1 MLHEIKASWALL
13 LGIGFIMVGNGLQ
26 GTLLGVRASLE
37 GFEVLTTGV
46 VMSFY
51 FSGMLVGSIM
61 TPKLVSRVGH
71 IRVFAALA
79 SSASI
84 AILLH
89 SVYVNPYTWSL
100 MRLVTGIC
108 FSGLFVVT
116 ESWLNDRASNEN
128 RGAILSIYMV
138 VVTLGMGSGQFLL
151 NVADPASTDLFI
163 LISVIISF
171 ALVPILLTARPA
183 PAFDQAESMSIFAL
197 YKVSPLAVISNALT
211 GAAHGTVFGLGAVYG
226 LQKGFDN
233 SLVALFMASFLWG
246 GFLLQWPIGRLSD
259 RFGRRGIMLITAVAA
274 VVMCLLA
281 SVWDIDSSSYIPLI
295 AVVGG
300 LVMPMYSLCVAYASD
315 RLSPEQIVSAS
326 GAMVMASGIGLSVG
340 PILVAFAM
348 SNFGPDVYF
357 IGIALAF
364 VAITLAVLNSMRY
377 REVTSADVEDQSP
390 MLAAG
395 VIGTPIA
402 AFAAPDAQDYA
413 EALEE
418 DELEQLDDSG
428 EWAQVPMAGPEIAL
442 PDADAAAEEDHY

>member
-1 MLHEIKASWALL
+1 MLQEIKASWALL

-51 FSGMLVGSIM
+51 FSGMLVGSIV
-61 TPKLVSRVGH
+61 TPKLVARVGH

-79 SSASI
+79 STASI

-183 PAFDQAESMSIFAL
+183 PAFDQAERMSLLAL

-233 SLVALFMASFLWG
+233 SLIALFMAAFLWG

-259 RFGRRGIMLITAVAA
+259 KYGRRGIMLITAMAS

-281 SVWDIDSSSYIPLI
+281 SIWDINSSSYIPLI

-348 SNFGPDVYF
+348 SSFGPDVYF
-357 IGIALAF
+357 IGISLAF
-364 VAITLAVLNSMRY
+364 LAITLAVLNSMRY
-377 REVTSADVEDQSP
+377 REVTLADVEDQSP
-390 MLAAG
+390 ILAAG

-402 AFAAPDAQDYA
+402 AFTAPDAQDYA

-418 DELEQLDDSG
+418 DELELLDDND
-428 EWAQVPMAGPEIAL
+428 EWTQNPIAGPEVAV

>member
-1 MLHEIKASWALL
+1 MFQEIKASWALL
-13 LGIGFIMVGNGLQ
+13 IGIGFIMVGNGLQ

-37 GFEVLTTGV
+37 GFEVFTTGV

-51 FSGMLVGSIM
+51 FSGMLVGSII

-79 SSASI
+79 STASI
-84 AILLH
+84 AILVH
-89 SVYVNPYTWSL
+89 SIYINPYTWSL
-100 MRLVTGIC
+100 MRLTTGIC

-128 RGAILSIYMV
+128 RGAILSAYMV

-151 NVADPASTDLFI
+151 NVADPASTHLFI

-183 PAFDQAESMSIFAL
+183 PAFDQAESMSIFEL

-211 GAAHGTVFGLGAVYG
+211 GIAHGTVFGLGAVYG
-226 LQKGFDN
+226 LAKGFDN

-246 GFLLQWPIGRLSD
+246 GFLLQWPIGFLSD
-259 RFGRRGIMLITAVAA
+259 KYGRRGVMLINALVAVGLC
-274 VVMCLLA
+274 VLA
-281 SVWDIDSSSYIPLI
+281 SFWDNKSSSYIPLI
-295 AVVGG
+295 VLAGG
-300 LVMPMYSLCVAYASD
+300 SIMPMYSLCIAYASD

-340 PILVAFAM
+340 PIIVAYAM
-348 SNFGPDVYF
+348 ANIGPDVYF
-357 IGIALAF
+357 MAIAIAF
-364 VAITLAVLNSMRY
+364 SAIALAVLNSMRY
-377 REVTSADVEDQSP
+377 REVTPEDVEEQAP
-390 MLAAG
+390 IIAAG

-413 EALEE
+413 EALVE
-418 DELEQLDDSG
+418 DELEQLDDLE
-428 EWAQVPMAGPEIAL
+428 EWAQPPMAGPEVAVVDTI
-442 PDADAAAEEDHY
+442 DAMEEDHF

>member
-1 MLHEIKASWALL
+1 MLQEIKASWALL

-37 GFEVLTTGV
+37 GFEVFTTGV

-51 FSGMLVGSIM
+51 FSGMLIGSIL
-61 TPKLVSRVGH
+61 TPKLVARVGH

-79 SSASI
+79 STASI

-89 SVYVNPYTWSL
+89 SIYVNPYTWSL

-128 RGAILSIYMV
+128 RGAILSVYMV

-183 PAFDQAESMSIFAL
+183 PAFDQGESMSIFAL

-211 GAAHGTVFGLGAVYG
+211 GAAHGTAFGLGAVYG

-246 GFLLQWPIGRLSD
+246 GFLLQWPIGMLSD
-259 RFGRRGIMLITAVAA
+259 KYGRRGVMLINA
-274 VVMCLLA
+274 VVA
-281 SVWDIDSSSYIPLI
+281 
-295 AVVGG
+295 
-300 LVMPMYSLCVAYASD
+300 VMPMYSLCIAYASD

-326 GAMVMASGIGLSVG
+326 GAMVMASGISLSVG

-348 SNFGPDVYF
+348 SRFGPDVYF
-357 IGIALAF
+357 LGMAVAFLAI
-364 VAITLAVLNSMRY
+364 VLAVLNSMRY
-377 REVTSADVEDQSP
+377 REVTAEDVEDQSP
-390 MLAAG
+390 ILAAG
-395 VIGTPIA
+395 MIGTPIA

-413 EALEE
+413 VALEE
-418 DELEQLDDSG
+418 DELEQLDDSE
-428 EWAQVPMAGPEIAL
+428 EWTQTPMAGPEIAT
-442 PDADAAAEEDHY
+442 PDSEETLEEDHY

>member
-1 MLHEIKASWALL
+1 
-13 LGIGFIMVGNGLQ
+13 
-26 GTLLGVRASLE
+26 
-37 GFEVLTTGV
+37 
-46 VMSFY
+46 
-51 FSGMLVGSIM
+51 
-61 TPKLVSRVGH
+61 
-71 IRVFAALA
+71 
-79 SSASI
+79 
-84 AILLH
+84 
-89 SVYVNPYTWSL
+89 

-128 RGAILSIYMV
+128 RGAILSVYMV

-183 PAFDQAESMSIFAL
+183 PAFDQGESMTIFAL

-211 GAAHGTVFGLGAVYG
+211 GAAHGTAFGLGAVYG

-259 RFGRRGIMLITAVAA
+259 KYGRRGVMLINA
-274 VVMCLLA
+274 VVAVMLCLLA
-281 SVWDIDSSSYIPLI
+281 SAWDTTSSSYIPLI
-295 AVVGG
+295 VIVGG
-300 LVMPMYSLCVAYASD
+300 SVMPMYSLCIAYASD

-348 SNFGPDVYF
+348 SHFGPDVYF
-357 IGIALAF
+357 LGMAVAFLAI
-364 VAITLAVLNSMRY
+364 VLAVLNSMRY
-377 REVTSADVEDQSP
+377 REVTAEDVEDQSP
-390 MLAAG
+390 ILAAG

-402 AFAAPDAQDYA
+402 AFTAPDAQDYA
-413 EALEE
+413 VALEE
-418 DELEQLDDSG
+418 DELEQLDDSE
-428 EWAQVPMAGPEIAL
+428 EWTQTPMAGPEIAM
-442 PDADAAAEEDHY
+442 PDSHEALEEDHY

>member
-1 MLHEIKASWALL
+1 MLQEIKASWALL

-37 GFEVLTTGV
+37 GFDVFTTGV

-51 FSGMLVGSIM
+51 FSGMLIGSIL
-61 TPKLVSRVGH
+61 TPKLVARVGH

-79 SSASI
+79 STASI

-89 SVYVNPYTWSL
+89 SIYINPYTWSA
-100 MRLVTGIC
+100 MRLTTGIC

-128 RGAILSIYMV
+128 RGAILSAYMV

-151 NVADPASTDLFI
+151 NVADPASTELFI
-163 LISVIISF
+163 LISVVISF

-183 PAFDQAESMSIFAL
+183 PAFDQGESMSIFTL

-259 RFGRRGIMLITAVAA
+259 KYGRRGVMLLNALVA
-274 VVMCLLA
+274 VVLCLLA
-281 SVWDIDSSSYIPLI
+281 AVWDTTSASYIPLI
-295 AVVGG
+295 VIVGG
-300 LVMPMYSLCVAYASD
+300 SVMPMYSLCIAYASD

-326 GAMVMASGIGLSVG
+326 GAMVMAAGIGLSIG
-340 PILVAFAM
+340 PIMVAFAM
-348 SNFGPDVYF
+348 STYGPDVYF

-364 VAITLAVLNSMRY
+364 VAIALAVLNSMRY
-377 REVTSADVEDQSP
+377 REVTAEDVEDQSP
-390 MLAAG
+390 ILAAG

-402 AFAAPDAQDYA
+402 AFTSPDAEDYA
-413 EALEE
+413 VALEE
-418 DELEQLDDSG
+418 DELEQLDGID
-428 EWAQVPMAGPEIAL
+428 EWSQAPMAGPELAI
-442 PDADAAAEEDHY
+442 PDPDEATEEDHY